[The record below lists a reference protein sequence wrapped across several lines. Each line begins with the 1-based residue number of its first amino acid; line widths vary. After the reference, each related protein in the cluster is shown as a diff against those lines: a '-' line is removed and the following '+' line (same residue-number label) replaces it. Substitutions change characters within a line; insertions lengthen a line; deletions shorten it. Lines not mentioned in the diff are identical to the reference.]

1 MTSFPVDELL
11 ANPAG
16 GTTERA
22 NAIELRGV
30 GKTYGDAVAL
40 HPVDLDIQDGE
51 FFCLLGPS
59 GCGKT
64 TTLNIIGGFVQPS
77 SGVVRIGGEDM
88 TKRPPNRRPVNTV
101 FQSYALFPHLNVIE
115 NVSFGLKMARVSK
128 SEQRDRARASL
139 ELVGLGTFADRP
151 VSQLSGGQAQRVAI
165 ARALVNRP
173 SVLLLDEPLGAL
185 DLKLRKRLQTELS
198 LIQRHVGTTFVF
210 VTHDQEEAMAL
221 ADRIVILNEGRIEQI
236 GTPEEIYR
244 RPASLFAADFI
255 GESNILNGKRDGDTF
270 VMGNGAKVPISAQ
283 APRDVTSLVIRPEAL
298 RIGKDGFIGAQV
310 LSRGYLGSTT
320 RMVLQLENS
329 ETQVVSSLNDGDL
342 QNLAEIGLETGE
354 FVKLSWSKEAAH
366 PLVEA
371 TKSQEV
377 RTSRIADVEL
387 DRRSFV
393 RGALMLG
400 RQVRCCCPHALPGV
414 THPAAV
420 GPVPAAS

>member
-1 MTSFPVDELL
+1 MTSLPINELL
-11 ANPAG
+11 APPAAEAG
-16 GTTERA
+16 ERV

-30 GKTYGDAVAL
+30 SKSFGDAVAL
-40 HPVDLDIQDGE
+40 HPLDLDIRDGE

-64 TTLNIIGGFVQPS
+64 TTLNIIGGFVAPS
-77 SGVVRIGGEDM
+77 AGVVRIAGNDI

-115 NVSFGLKMARVSK
+115 NVSFGLRMARVQK
-128 SEQRDRARASL
+128 SEQFSRAREAL
-139 ELVGLGTFADRP
+139 DLVGLGTFAERP

-165 ARALVNRP
+165 ARALVNKP

-255 GESNILNGKRDGDTF
+255 GESNILHGKKDGDTF
-270 VMGNGAKVPISAQ
+270 VLENGARVPISGH
-283 APRDVTSLVIRPEAL
+283 APDAVTSLVVRPEAL

-310 LSRGYLGSTT
+310 LSRGYLGSIT

-329 ETQVVSSLNDGDL
+329 EMQVVSSLNDGDIE
-342 QNLAEIGLETGE
+342 NLAEIGLKTGD
-354 FVKLSWSKEAAH
+354 FVKLSWSTEAAH
-366 PLVEA
+366 PLV
-371 TKSQEV
+371 
-377 RTSRIADVEL
+377 
-387 DRRSFV
+387 
-393 RGALMLG
+393 
-400 RQVRCCCPHALPGV
+400 
-414 THPAAV
+414 TH
-420 GPVPAAS
+420 